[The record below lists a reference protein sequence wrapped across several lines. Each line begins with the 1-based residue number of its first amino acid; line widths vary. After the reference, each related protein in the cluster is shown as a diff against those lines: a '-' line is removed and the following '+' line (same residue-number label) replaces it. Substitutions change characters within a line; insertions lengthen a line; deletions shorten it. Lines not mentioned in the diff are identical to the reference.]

1 MPDGSLPSLTP
12 EKVIRALKKCGFVEL
27 RQKGSHLI
35 LFNEHTK
42 KRVVVP
48 MHKGKDIKKPLLR
61 KIIELEAHLF
71 THEDPGE
78 VVGITFGEQPDEFAD
93 LWALPETVVV

>member
-1 MPDGSLPSLTP
+1 MPDSPLPSLSP
-12 EKVIRALKKCGFVEL
+12 EKVVKALRKCGFVEL

-35 LFNEHTK
+35 LLNNQSG

-61 KIIELEAHLF
+61 KIIEVEAQL
-71 THEDPGE
+71 TIE
-78 VVGITFGEQPDEFAD
+78 EFIKF
-93 LWALPETVVV
+93 L